1 VGCQTVQDGLG
12 GKKRSGSDEFL
23 VQKKNPLVLP
33 PDYQKL
39 PVPISEDDQDKSSS
53 DNSDLNIEKMVKESL
68 NSQNNQSE
76 CSSDNLSSNECT
88 VSKSL
93 EKSILQKVNDN

>member
-1 VGCQTVQDGLG
+1 
-12 GKKRSGSDEFL
+12 
-23 VQKKNPLVLP
+23 
-33 PDYQKL
+33 
-39 PVPISEDDQDKSSS
+39 
-53 DNSDLNIEKMVKESL
+53 MVKESL